1 MEKSTMGS
9 CETCLEKG
17 DGLRV
22 PPLEVECVRETVLQ
36 PAIGRDGSERSL
48 LGLRLDEETLACG
61 GFSGHKL
68 SILLQPKGEDA
79 VVEASQRT
87 REGNRALRRLEHPG
101 SVAAHDTHELLVQNW
116 KQRCGDSL

>member
-48 LGLRLDEETLACG
+48 LGLRLDEETLA
-61 GFSGHKL
+61 
-68 SILLQPKGEDA
+68 
-79 VVEASQRT
+79 
-87 REGNRALRRLEHPG
+87 
-101 SVAAHDTHELLVQNW
+101 
-116 KQRCGDSL
+116 